1 MNRKIIALPL
11 VGLMFLSACGGT
23 DASSTTSGGISVPP
37 ESSTTSSQT
46 SQTTS
51 SIDTDGV
58 IKLADVLAL
67 ENGAEFTS
75 RAVYMGGSDMVNEQY
90 GTYNAIYVADG
101 ATPYLL
107 YRMDADLLPADAVI
121 GETVFEFE
129 GTVANYT
136 NDDDVTTH
144 ECSVQSLKVVEDD
157 SVLPG
162 VELVLDADHQVE
174 ITEENIN
181 KKVAVTGG
189 VVTTKT
195 SDNFGNININFTV
208 GEGSY
213 KIKIDSRYG
222 RTDTDELT
230 ALKAGDTFNCKTF
243 ISANQFEYAEG
254 LTITATGGDVPPTP
268 PVDESYVT
276 ELVSGNSYKL
286 GLYQETA
293 EKWAFVN
300 GEMSTRFVATVENYA
315 EAPDFVITAVTDGY
329 TLQVKDTQKYLG
341 TVYDGSQYTN
351 PGYVDDPYTWQW
363 NTEYYTFTTKV
374 GEDVKY
380 LGAYSNYTTLSLSNL
395 SYAANEGNFVMH
407 AYNEDPRVV
416 TEAPE
421 AVKTTVADL
430 LADPKGNTLY
440 ELTGVAEG
448 LANDKWG
455 NGYIT
460 DPESGLS
467 IKLYGNTTTATA
479 LTWDGTK
486 WDYSNPQD
494 SETTLKDLKNG
505 DTITIQGIWDTN
517 HKNLSAVTTKITPAT
532 GDETYAVT
540 IEETTNGTVTA
551 NPTTAAYGATV
562 TLTITPNANYQIDK
576 ISIDHGYTKETIS
589 VSEDA
594 YTFTATAVN
603 KVTVVFA
610 DPTEIATTF
619 TITKEAFPA
628 LTNSYADV
636 TGTINVNGTEVTLDG
651 HQIYDGGCLQLR
663 NKNNNPSLISNTVA
677 IPGKI
682 TSITVN
688 FMEGK
693 NLPAAGNFGIATGEA
708 VVTSVSD
715 FGEYAQSVTYTAKGS
730 SDSYFAVGHT
740 GADTGSMYIESIV
753 VNFTPNA

>member
-11 VGLMFLSACGGT
+11 VGLLFLAGCT
-23 DASSTTSGGISVPP
+23 DPETSSISIPSSSSTSSSTTI
-37 ESSTTSSQT
+37 STTGSVSE
-46 SQTTS
+46 
-51 SIDTDGV
+51 GV
-58 IKLADVLAL
+58 TKLADVIAL
-67 ENGAEFTS
+67 DNGAEFTS
-75 RAVYMGGSDMVNEQY
+75 RGVYMGGSDKLNTEY
-90 GTYNAIYVADG
+90 NTYNSVYVADG
-101 ATPYLL
+101 ETFYQL
-107 YRMDADLLPADAVI
+107 YRVDADLLPEGLEI
-121 GETVFEFE
+121 GKTVLEFE
-129 GTVANYT
+129 GKVSNYPDKNTGITVYEAT
-136 NDDDVTTH
+136 VSKVTA
-144 ECSVQSLKVVEDD
+144 VED
-157 SVLPG
+157 STVLPG
-162 VELVLDADHQVE
+162 VELTLDADHQVE
-174 ITEENIN
+174 INQANIN
-181 KKVAVTGG
+181 RKVSVKGG
-189 VVTTKT
+189 VVTNKT
-195 SDNFGNININFTV
+195 SDEHGNPLIYFTV
-208 GEGSY
+208 GDGSY
-213 KIKIDSRYG
+213 EIKIDSRYG
-222 RTDTDELT
+222 NVETDT
-230 ALKAGDTFNCKTF
+230 LKDLASGDTFDTKTF
-243 ISANQFEYAEG
+243 VDRANFVYAEG
-254 LTITATGGDVPPTP
+254 LTITKKGSGGDVPPTP

-300 GEMSTRFVATVENYA
+300 GEMSTRFVATVENYT
-315 EAPDFVITAVTDGY
+315 EAPEFVITAVTDGY
-329 TLQVKDTQKYLG
+329 TLQVKDTKKYLG
-341 TVYDGSQYTN
+341 TVYDGTEFTN
-351 PGYVDDPYTWQW
+351 PGYVDEAYTWQW

-380 LGAYSNYTTLSLSNL
+380 LGAYSNFTTLSLSNL
-395 SYAANEGNFVMH
+395 SYAANKGNFVMH
-407 AYNEDPRVV
+407 AYSEDPRVV

-448 LANDKWG
+448 LANDEWG

-486 WDYSNPQD
+486 WVYSNPRD
-494 SETTLKDLKNG
+494 SKTTLKDLKNG
-505 DTITIQGIWDTN
+505 DTITIQGIWDTYF
-517 HKNLSAVTTKITPAT
+517 KNLSAVTTKITPAS

-594 YTFTATAVN
+594 YTFIATAVN

-651 HQIYDGGCLQLR
+651 HQIRDGGCLQLR
-663 NKNNNPSLISNTVA
+663 NDNHNPSLISNTVA

-688 FMEGK
+688 FMEGE
-693 NLPAAGNFGIATGEA
+693 NLPKAGNFGIATGEA
-708 VVTSVSD
+708 VITSVSD

-730 SDSYFAVGHT
+730 NDSYFAVGHT
-740 GADTGSMYIESIV
+740 GAATGAMYIESIV

>member
-11 VGLMFLSACGGT
+11 VGLLFLAGCT
-23 DASSTTSGGISVPP
+23 DPETSSISIPSSSSTS
-37 ESSTTSSQT
+37 SSTTSS
-46 SQTTS
+46 TTS
-51 SIDTDGV
+51 SVSEGV
-58 IKLADVLAL
+58 TKLADVIAL
-67 ENGAEFTS
+67 DSGAEFTS
-75 RAVYMGGSDMVNEQY
+75 RGVYMGGSDKLNTEY
-90 GTYNAIYVADG
+90 NTYNSIYVADG
-101 ATPYLL
+101 ETFYQL
-107 YRMDADLLPADAVI
+107 YRVDADLLPEGLEI
-121 GETVFEFE
+121 GKTVLEFE
-129 GTVANYT
+129 GKVSNYFDEDTEITVYEANVSK
-136 NDDDVTTH
+136 VTA
-144 ECSVQSLKVVEDD
+144 VED
-157 SVLPG
+157 STVLPG
-162 VELVLDADHQVE
+162 VELTLDADHQVE
-174 ITEENIN
+174 INQANIN
-181 KKVAVTGG
+181 RKVSVKGG
-189 VVTTKT
+189 VVTNKT
-195 SDNFGNININFTV
+195 TDNFGNINIYFTV
-208 GEGSY
+208 GDGSY
-213 KIKIDSRYG
+213 EIKIDSRYG
-222 RTDTDELT
+222 NVETDT
-230 ALKAGDTFNCKTF
+230 LKDLASGDTFDTKTF
-243 ISANQFEYAEG
+243 VERGKFVYAEG
-254 LTITATGGDVPPTP
+254 LTITKKGSGGDVPPTP

-293 EKWAFVN
+293 EKWVFVN

-448 LANDKWG
+448 LANDKYG

-505 DTITIQGIWDTN
+505 DTITIQGIWDTKY
-517 HKNLSAVTTKITPAT
+517 KNLSAVTTKITPAT
-532 GDETYAVT
+532 DDETYAVT
-540 IEETTNGTVTA
+540 IEETTNGTVTP
-551 NPTTAAYGATV
+551 NKTSAAYGETITLTV
-562 TLTITPNANYQIDK
+562 TPNSGYRIDSVK
-576 ISIDHGYTKETIS
+576 VDHGYTS
-589 VSEDA
+589 VALSADEGV
-594 YTFTATAVN
+594 YSFTACAIN
-603 KVTVVFA
+603 KVIVTFA
-610 DPTEIATTF
+610 DESAVATSMKITTETF
-619 TITKEAFPA
+619 SG
-628 LTNSYADV
+628 LSGYNNYD
-636 TGTINVNGTEVTLDG
+636 GTVNVNGVDVTVHG
-651 HQIYDGGCLQLR
+651 NQIADYGNGLQFR
-663 NKNNNPSLISNTVA
+663 NENSNPSLIYSTVA
-677 IPGKI
+677 IPGTI
-682 TSITVN
+682 TSIEIT
-688 FMEGK
+688 FTDGK
-693 NLPAAGNFGIATGEA
+693 NLPKAGNFGIATGETE
-708 VVTSVSD
+708 VTSVTD
-715 FGEYAQSVTYTAKGS
+715 IGNYQQTMTYTPTAANH
-730 SDSYFAVGHT
+730 SYFAIGHT
-740 GADTGSMYIESIV
+740 GAATGSFYIESIV
-753 VNFTPNA
+753 VNFTPAA

>member
-11 VGLMFLSACGGT
+11 VGLLFLAGCT
-23 DASSTTSGGISVPP
+23 DPETSSISIPSSSSTS
-37 ESSTTSSQT
+37 SSTTSST
-46 SQTTS
+46 PS
-51 SIDTDGV
+51 SDPEGV
-58 IKLADVLAL
+58 TKLADVIAL
-67 ENGAEFTS
+67 DNGAEFTS
-75 RAVYMGGSDMVNEQY
+75 RGVYMGGSDKLNTEY
-90 GTYNAIYVADG
+90 NTYNSIYVADG
-101 ATPYLL
+101 EAFYQL
-107 YRMDADLLPADAVI
+107 YRVDADLLPEGLEI
-121 GETVFEFE
+121 GKTVLEFE
-129 GTVANYT
+129 GKVSNYFDEDAEITVYEASVSK
-136 NDDDVTTH
+136 VTA
-144 ECSVQSLKVVEDD
+144 VED
-157 SVLPG
+157 STVLPG
-162 VELVLDADHQVE
+162 VELTLDADHQVE
-174 ITEENIN
+174 INQANIN
-181 KKVAVTGG
+181 RKVSVKGG
-189 VVTTKT
+189 VVTNKT
-195 SDNFGNININFTV
+195 SDNFGNINIYFTV
-208 GEGSY
+208 GDGSY
-213 KIKIDSRYG
+213 EIKIDSRYG
-222 RTDTDELT
+222 NVETDV
-230 ALKAGDTFNCKTF
+230 LKDLASGDTFDTKTF
-243 ISANQFEYAEG
+243 VERGKFVYAEG
-254 LTITATGGDVPPTP
+254 LTITKKGSGGDVPPTP

-293 EKWAFVN
+293 GKWAFVN
-300 GEMSTRFVATVENYA
+300 GEMSTRFVATVENYT
-315 EAPDFVITAVTDGY
+315 EAPEFVITAVTDGY
-329 TLQVKDTQKYLG
+329 TLQVKDTKKYLG
-341 TVYDGSQYTN
+341 TVYDGTEFTN
-351 PGYVDDPYTWQW
+351 PGYVDEAYTWQW

-380 LGAYSNYTTLSLSNL
+380 LGAYSNFTTLSLSNL
-395 SYAANEGNFVMH
+395 SYAANKGNFVMH
-407 AYNEDPRVV
+407 AYSEDPRVV

-421 AVKTTVADL
+421 AVKTTVVDL

-467 IKLYGNTTTATA
+467 IKLYGNTTTTTA
-479 LTWDGTK
+479 LTWDGAK
-486 WDYSNPQD
+486 WVYSNPQD

-505 DTITIQGIWDTN
+505 DTITIQGIWDTY

-562 TLTITPNANYQIDK
+562 TLTITPNANYRIDN

-589 VSEDA
+589 ASEDA

-603 KVTVVFA
+603 KVTVVFV
-610 DPTEIATTF
+610 DTTEIASTF

-651 HQIYDGGCLQLR
+651 HQIFDGGCLQLR

-693 NLPAAGNFGIATGEA
+693 DLPKAGNFGIATGEA

-730 SDSYFAVGHT
+730 NDSYFAVGHT
-740 GADTGSMYIESIV
+740 GAKEGAMYIESIV

>member
-11 VGLMFLSACGGT
+11 VGLLFLAGCT
-23 DASSTTSGGISVPP
+23 DPETSSISIPSSSSTS
-37 ESSTTSSQT
+37 SSTTSS
-46 SQTTS
+46 TTS
-51 SIDTDGV
+51 SVSEGV
-58 IKLADVLAL
+58 TKLADVIAL
-67 ENGAEFTS
+67 DSGAEFTS
-75 RAVYMGGSDMVNEQY
+75 RGVYMGGSDKINTEFN
-90 GTYNAIYVADG
+90 TYNSIYVADG
-101 ATPYLL
+101 ETFYQL
-107 YRMDADLLPADAVI
+107 YRVDADLLPEGLEI
-121 GETVFEFE
+121 GKTVLEFE
-129 GTVANYT
+129 GKVSNYFDEDEKITVYEASVSK
-136 NDDDVTTH
+136 VTA
-144 ECSVQSLKVVEDD
+144 VED
-157 SVLPG
+157 STVLPG
-162 VELVLDADHQVE
+162 VELTLDADHQVE
-174 ITEENIN
+174 VNQANIN
-181 KKVAVTGG
+181 RKVSVKGG
-189 VVTTKT
+189 VVTNKT
-195 SDNFGNININFTV
+195 TDNFGNLYIYFTV
-208 GEGSY
+208 GDGSY
-213 KIKIDSRYG
+213 EIKIDSRYG
-222 RTDTDELT
+222 NVETD
-230 ALKAGDTFNCKTF
+230 ALKDLASGDTFDTKTF
-243 ISANQFEYAEG
+243 VERGKFVYAEG
-254 LTITATGGDVPPTP
+254 LTITKKGSGGDVPPTP

-293 EKWAFVN
+293 KKWAFVN

-329 TLQVKDTQKYLG
+329 TLKVKDTQKYLG
-341 TVYDGSQYTN
+341 TVYDGTKYTN
-351 PGYVDDPYTWQW
+351 PGYVDEPYTWQW

-374 GEDVKY
+374 GEDVQY
-380 LGAYSNYTTLSLSNL
+380 LGAYKNFTTLSLSNL

-455 NGYIT
+455 NGYIS

-505 DTITIQGIWDTN
+505 DTITIQGIWDPDY
-517 HKNLSAVTTKITPAT
+517 KNLSAVTTKITPAT

-562 TLTITPNANYQIDK
+562 TLTITPNANYRIDN

-589 VSEDA
+589 ASEDA

-628 LTNSYADV
+628 LTDSYADV

-651 HQIYDGGCLQLR
+651 HQIRDGGCLQLR
-663 NKNNNPSLISNTVA
+663 NDNHNPSLISNTVA

-693 NLPAAGNFGIATGEA
+693 NLPKAGNFGIATGEA
-708 VVTSVSD
+708 VITSVSD

-730 SDSYFAVGHT
+730 NDSYFAVGHT
-740 GADTGSMYIESIV
+740 GADTGAMYIESIV